1 MISGLAKADAA
12 CLMTAAQA
20 GLQAPP
26 LETAGSSCHRVTHCF
41 KSPPSSV
48 QAVGQNPLRVGF
60 SPVTGQSL
68 FLSCYIFRYDFLKDS
83 TAEKVL
89 ENYSRLVSREL
100 DKQVVYREPL
110 CGFLPSHSQS
120 VFLKKCYIFRHEF
133 LKDSTAERVLENYSR

>member
-26 LETAGSSCHRVTHCF
+26 LETAGSSCHRVTHSF
-41 KSPPSSV
+41 KSPPSSSSV
-48 QAVGQNPLRVGF
+48 QTGTEPAPSRFLP
-60 SPVTGQSL
+60 SHGQSL
-68 FLSCYIFRYDFLKDS
+68 FVSCYIFRYDFLKDS

-100 DKQVVYREPL
+100 DKQVVYREPPR
-110 CGFLPSHSQS
+110 GFLPSHSQS
-120 VFLKKCYIFRHEF
+120 AFFFLMLHF
-133 LKDSTAERVLENYSR
+133 